1 MFTET
6 FAANYENTQAQ
17 GEDIRIVFREAF
29 PQMDPPPSTAED
41 ICRLVERPN
50 IRAGLEALITEAL
63 LQPTKEN
70 LFLCYGLQV
79 CDELKEERLAA
90 QPQRALVAAEA
101 TEQGRQLQ
109 QLRIAALVAA
119 EAAEQG
125 RQLQQLR
132 IATLR
137 ALAAQKHAAAKR
149 KKMCFY
155 VMCFYVLF
163 VTILAVSQF
172 VRGMPIEVV
181 ERRVELTM
189 LAAYD
194 DKIARIEEEKKSLRE
209 ELERRERKIKQLEEE
224 KDVLSGIVE
233 AVRNSV
239 RV

>member
-41 ICRLVERPN
+41 IRRLVERPN